1 VAELNPFP
9 PGRYPLVVVGSGP
22 GGLQTSYCL
31 SRLGVSHAVI
41 SADSAPGGMFQRFPI
56 FQRLISWTKP
66 YAPAERGTRAYEW
79 YDWNS
84 LLGEE
89 ESNRAL
95 MAGFMDGS
103 VYFPSRSEMHMGL
116 TAFAER
122 SKIQVRY
129 GCAWESTGQE
139 GGLFRLGTSDGD
151 YLCETVVFAV
161 GTTSPWKPK
170 IPGIEDV
177 PHYADARPLDAY
189 RNKEVFVIGKRNS
202 GFELADALLPIAR
215 RIFLGSPTRAK
226 ISVAEHA
233 AIGARARYL
242 QPYEDHVFGG
252 GNVLLDVAIDRV
264 QKLPAGYR
272 VSATETTGLRS
283 LMLDVDEVVAATG
296 FTTPLQDLP
305 KLGVAIFSEGRL
317 PALTPFWE
325 SVSVPGVYFAGST
338 TQAAAGLNKYGIPA
352 NSAAVQGFRYNAR
365 VMAQHIAQER
375 FGIRPPR
382 VRIEKADLVGYLLAE
397 ATRAPELWNQRSY
410 LARVVGLGD
419 NGVGDNGVGDNGVT
433 DEGILPLAHFVD
445 SAGPDAAA
453 VAVETD
459 SAGDIH
465 PAVYLKRSGRV
476 EEHLLASHPLHSF
489 ETVDHQR
496 QLEALL
502 KPYIG

>member
-1 VAELNPFP
+1 
-9 PGRYPLVVVGSGP
+9 VVGSGP

-31 SRLGVSHAVI
+31 SRLGVTHAVI
-41 SADSAPGGMFQRFPI
+41 SADPVPGGMFQRFPI

-66 YAPAERGTRAYEW
+66 YAPAERGSRAYEW

-84 LLGEE
+84 LLGEDE
-89 ESNRAL
+89 GNSAL
-95 MAGFMDGS
+95 VAGFMDGS
-103 VYFPSRSEMHMGL
+103 GYFPSRSEMQMGL

-122 SKIQVRY
+122 SQIQVRY
-129 GCAWESTGQE
+129 GCVWESTSHE
-139 GGLFRLGTSDGD
+139 NGLFKLGTSDGE
-151 YLCETVVFAV
+151 YTCGNVVFAI
-161 GTTSPWKPK
+161 GTTSPWKPR
-170 IPGIEDV
+170 IPGLEEV

-189 RNKEVFVIGKRNS
+189 RNKQVFVIGKRNS
-202 GFELADALLPIAR
+202 GFEVADALLPIAR
-215 RIFLGSPTRAK
+215 RIFLASPTRAK
-226 ISVAEHA
+226 ISVVEHA

-264 QKLPAGYR
+264 ERLASGYR
-272 VSATETTGLRS
+272 VSATETSRPRKMVLE
-283 LMLDVDEVVAATG
+283 VDDVVAATG

-305 KLGVAIFSEGRL
+305 KLGVAIFNEGKL

-325 SVSVPGVYFAGST
+325 SVSVPGLYFAGST

-365 VMAQHIAQER
+365 VLAEHIAQER
-375 FGIRPPR
+375 FGIRKPR
-382 VRIEKADLVGYLLAE
+382 ARIDTAALVPYLLAE

-419 NGVGDNGVGDNGVT
+419 GDVT
-433 DEGILPLAHFVD
+433 DEGIMPLAHFVD
-445 SAGPDAAA
+445 SAGPDAVA

-459 SAGDIH
+459 STGDIH
-465 PAVYLKRSGRV
+465 PAIYLKRSGRV
-476 EEHLLASHPLHSF
+476 QEHLLPSHPLHSF
-489 ETVDHQR
+489 ETIDHQT